1 VALVAALARACD
13 GLPGLARTALVAS
26 LGGLAGALVGRFAAD
41 TVLDLAGGGVV
52 AATMAGLLGGAVA
65 LGAVGGAVAI
75 GDRRVI
81 QGWRGTSA

>member
-1 VALVAALARACD
+1 M
-13 GLPGLARTALVAS
+13 
-26 LGGLAGALVGRFAAD
+26 GRFAAV
-41 TVLDLAGGGVV
+41 TVLDLAGGGV
-52 AATMAGLLGGAVA
+52 AAAVVAGLLGGAVA